1 MCRASIPPP
10 QPLCERPVTTSGGSV
25 VKVVVVS
32 GGVISGLGKGITT
45 SSLGRILKARGIAV
59 TIVKI
64 DPYLNVDAGTMNP
77 YQHGEV
83 FVLDD
88 GTEADLDLG
97 NYERFL
103 GQNLSGAHNLTTGK
117 IYRAVIEKER
127 HGDYL
132 GNTVQIIPHV
142 TGEIK
147 RAIRDVAQAAGAEVV
162 LVEVGG
168 TVGDIESMPF
178 LEALRELSYELGDGH
193 MAFVHTTLV
202 PVVGPVGE
210 AKTKPTQHSVR
221 ELRAIGIRPNMI
233 IARGPAPL
241 EPDIKAKISLFC
253 DVTPEAVISIP
264 DQPVIYEVPLV
275 LEAQGVGTQL
285 GRLLGLPDRMPDH
298 TQWKEFLQVYRRN
311 EGPGLDI
318 AVVGK
323 YTELRDAYLSHTE
336 AFHHCQ
342 GHLGT
347 QIRLHW
353 YDAEDIPKNPGLLG
367 RIEQAD
373 ALLVPGGF
381 GTRGVEGKVQAI
393 EIARVRKIPF
403 LGVCYGFQI
412 AAVEAAR
419 NLLGLSQANTTEVDP
434 ATPDPVVCLLEQQKG
449 LSDLGGTMR
458 LGSQRITLVPGSR
471 IAEIYGKTE
480 IWERHR
486 HRYEI
491 NPAYFDR
498 LRQVGLQVTG
508 SSPDGRVEVLEGSG
522 HPFFLGVQFHP
533 EFLSRPEAPH
543 PLYLALVRSALARQ
557 EVASRVGPS
566 TALA

>member
-1 MCRASIPPP
+1 M
-10 QPLCERPVTTSGGSV
+10 
-25 VKVVVVS
+25 KVIAVS

-45 SSLGRILKARGIAV
+45 SSLGRILKARGIPV

-103 GQNLSGAHNLTTGK
+103 GQSLVGTHNLTTGK
-117 IYRAVIEKER
+117 IYRSVIDKER

-147 RAIRDVAQAAGAEVV
+147 RTIREVAHAAGAEVV

-178 LEALRELSYELGDGH
+178 LEALRELSYELGEGH

-221 ELRAIGIRPNMI
+221 ELRAIGIRPNLI
-233 IARGPAPL
+233 IARGLTPLAP
-241 EPDIKAKISLFC
+241 EIKAKISLFC
-253 DVTPEAVISIP
+253 DVPPEAVISVP
-264 DQPVIYEVPLV
+264 DQSVIYEVPLV
-275 LEAQGVGTQL
+275 LEAQGVGQL
-285 GRLLGLPDRMPDH
+285 LSQLLGLPDRPPDH
-298 TQWKEFLQVYRRN
+298 TTWKEFLATYRRG
-311 EGPGLDI
+311 EGSVEI

-323 YTELRDAYLSHTE
+323 YTELRDAYLSHIE
-336 AFHHCQ
+336 AFHHVQ
-342 GHLGT
+342 GHLGKDV
-347 QIRLHW
+347 RLQW
-353 YDAEDIPKNPGLLG
+353 YDSEDIPKNPNLLA
-367 RIEQAD
+367 RLERAD
-373 ALLVPGGF
+373 GLLVPGGF
-381 GTRGVEGKVQAI
+381 GARGVEGKIRAI
-393 EIARVRKIPF
+393 QLARTAGIPF
-403 LGVCYGFQI
+403 LGICYGFQMQ
-412 AAVEAAR
+412 AVEFAR
-419 NLLGLSQANTTEVDP
+419 NVLGLERANTTEVD
-434 ATPDPVVCLLEQQKG
+434 AGTPDPVVGLLEQQKT
-449 LSDLGGTMR
+449 LNDLGGTMR
-458 LGSQRITLVPGSR
+458 LGAQRIMLTPGSR
-471 IAEIYGKTE
+471 IAEIYGRTE

-491 NPAYFDR
+491 TPDYFER
-498 LRQVGLQVTG
+498 FRANGLAITG
-508 SSPDGRVEVLEGSG
+508 KSVDGRVEALELPA
-522 HPFFLGVQFHP
+522 HRFFIGVQYHP
-533 EFLSRPEAPH
+533 EFLSRPESPH
-543 PLYLALVRSALARQ
+543 PLFLALVRAALARQ
-557 EVASRVGPS
+557 EVASPVAAPP
-566 TALA
+566 TVA

>member
-1 MCRASIPPP
+1 M
-10 QPLCERPVTTSGGSV
+10 
-25 VKVVVVS
+25 KVIVVS

-45 SSLGRILKARGIAV
+45 SSIGRLLKSRGIPV

-103 GQNLSGAHNLTTGK
+103 GQSLSGSHNLTTGK

-127 HGDYL
+127 RGDYL

-147 RAIRDVAQAAGAEVV
+147 RTIREVAQASGAEVV

-178 LEALRELSYELGDGH
+178 LEALRELSYELGEGH
-193 MAFVHTTLV
+193 VAFVHTTLV
-202 PVVGPVGE
+202 PVVGPTGE

-221 ELRAIGIRPNMI
+221 ELRAIGILPTMI
-233 IARGPAPL
+233 MARGPSPL
-241 EPDIKAKISLFC
+241 SPEIKAKISLFC
-253 DVTPEAVISIP
+253 DVPPEAVISVP
-264 DQPVIYEVPLV
+264 DQAIIYEVPLL
-275 LEAQGVGTQL
+275 LEAQGVGEHL
-285 GRLLGLPDRMPDH
+285 VKLLGLPNRPPDY
-298 TQWKEFLQVYRRN
+298 TGWKEFLSTYRRA
-311 EGPGLDI
+311 EGRI
-318 AVVGK
+318 EVAVVGK

-342 GHLGT
+342 GRLGCEIHL
-347 QIRLHW
+347 QW
-353 YDAEDIPKNPGLLG
+353 YDSEDLPKNPTLVGRLG
-367 RIEQAD
+367 RSD
-373 ALLVPGGF
+373 AMLVPGGF
-381 GTRGVEGKVQAI
+381 GSRGVEGKLQAI
-393 EIARVRKIPF
+393 EVARTVGIPY

-412 AAVEAAR
+412 AAVEFAR
-419 NLLGLSQANTTEVDP
+419 HVLGLSHASTTEVDP
-434 ATPDPVVCLLEQQKG
+434 QTPDPVVSLVEEQKG
-449 LSDLGGTMR
+449 IQGLGGTMR
-458 LGSQRITLVPGSR
+458 LGAQRVILTEPSR
-471 IAEIYGKTE
+471 VASIYGKTE

-491 NPAYFDR
+491 NPEYLDR
-498 LRQVGLQVTG
+498 FEQQGLKVSG
-508 SSPDGRVEVLEGSG
+508 RSVDGRVEVLEIPE

-543 PLYLALVRSALARQ
+543 PLYLALTRAALARK
-557 EVASRVGPS
+557 EVSAAVPPS
-566 TALA
+566 AAVS

>member
-1 MCRASIPPP
+1 MRAASY
-10 QPLCERPVTTSGGSV
+10 EGEGEF
-25 VKVVVVS
+25 VKVIVVS

-45 SSLGRILKARGIAV
+45 SSLGRLLKARGISV
-59 TIVKI
+59 TILKI

-103 GQNLSGAHNLTTGK
+103 GQSVSGTHNLTTGK
-117 IYRAVIEKER
+117 IYRTVIEKER
-127 HGDYL
+127 RGDYL

-147 RAIRDVAQAAGAEVV
+147 RMIRDVAQAAGAEVI

-178 LEALRELSYELGDGH
+178 LEALRELSYELGEGH

-202 PVVGPVGE
+202 PVVGPTGE

-221 ELRAIGIRPNMI
+221 ELRAIGIRPNLI
-233 IARGPAPL
+233 VARGPAPL
-241 EPDIKAKISLFC
+241 APEIKAKISLFC
-253 DVTPEAVISIP
+253 DVPPEAVISVP
-264 DQPVIYEVPLV
+264 DQSVIYEVPLV
-275 LEAQGVGTQL
+275 LEAQGVGQL
-285 GRLLGLPDRMPDH
+285 LSRILGLPDRVPDYAG
-298 TQWKEFLQVYRRN
+298 WKEFLATYRRN
-311 EGPGLDI
+311 EGLVDVAI
-318 AVVGK
+318 VGK
-323 YTELRDAYLSHTE
+323 YTELRDAYLSHSE
-336 AFHHCQ
+336 AFHHVQ
-342 GHLGT
+342 GHIGREV
-347 QIRLHW
+347 RLHW
-353 YDAEDIPKNPGLLG
+353 YDAEDIPTNPGLLA
-367 RIEQAD
+367 RLEHAD

-381 GTRGVEGKVQAI
+381 GARGVEGKVQAI
-393 EIARVRKIPF
+393 ELAHRRGIPF

-412 AAVEAAR
+412 AAVERIRNGAR
-419 NLLGLSQANTTEVDP
+419 LSLANTSEVDP
-434 ATPDPVVCLLEQQKG
+434 ATPDPVVCLLEGQSG
-449 LSDLGGTMR
+449 VGDLGGTMR
-458 LGSQRITLVPGSR
+458 LGSQRVLLTPGSH
-471 IAEIYGKTE
+471 IAEIYGRTE

-498 LRQVGLQVTG
+498 LEAAGLRITG
-508 SSPDGRVEVLEGSG
+508 RSVDGRVEVLESPDL
-522 HPFFLGVQFHP
+522 PFFVGVQYHP

-543 PLYLALVRSALARQ
+543 PLYLALIQAAIARKEAPNPVDPPKALA
-557 EVASRVGPS
+557 
-566 TALA
+566 

>member
-1 MCRASIPPP
+1 M
-10 QPLCERPVTTSGGSV
+10 
-25 VKVVVVS
+25 KVVVVS

-45 SSLGRILKARGIAV
+45 SSLGRLLKARGIAV
-59 TIVKI
+59 SILKI

-103 GQNLSGAHNLTTGK
+103 GQNLVGAHNLTTGK

-127 HGDYL
+127 RGDYL

-147 RAIRDVAQAAGAEVV
+147 RSIREVALATGAEVV

-178 LEALRELSYELGDGH
+178 LEALRELSYELGEGQ

-210 AKTKPTQHSVR
+210 SKTKPTQHSVR
-221 ELRAIGIRPNMI
+221 ELRAIGIRPAMI

-241 EPDIKAKISLFC
+241 TAEIKAKISLFC
-253 DVTPEAVISIP
+253 DVPPEAVISVP
-264 DQPVIYEVPLV
+264 DQAVIYEVPLV
-275 LEAQGVGTQL
+275 LEAQGVGERLT
-285 GRLLGLPDRMPDH
+285 RLLGLTDREPDYV
-298 TQWKEFLQVYRRN
+298 QWKAFLETYRRE
-311 EGPGLDI
+311 EGSVEV

-323 YTELRDAYLSHTE
+323 YTELKDAYLSYTE
-336 AFHHCQ
+336 AFHHVQ
-342 GHLGT
+342 GRLGCAVHVT
-347 QIRLHW
+347 W
-353 YDAEDIPKNPGLLG
+353 YDSEDIP
-367 RIEQAD
+367 RD
-373 ALLVPGGF
+373 AVAMQRLEHSDAILVPGGF
-381 GTRGVEGKVQAI
+381 GTRGVEGKVRAI
-393 EIARVRKIPF
+393 EIARTRGIPF
-403 LGVCYGFQI
+403 LGVCYGFQM
-412 AAVEAAR
+412 AAVEFAR
-419 NLLGLSQANTTEVDP
+419 NALALPKANTTEVDP
-434 ATPDPVVCLLEQQKG
+434 HTPDPVVCLLEQQKTVG
-449 LSDLGGTMR
+449 ELGGTMR
-458 LGSQRITLVPGSR
+458 LGSQKISLTDDSR
-471 IAEIYGKTE
+471 VSKIYERTE

-486 HRYEI
+486 HRFEI
-491 NPAYFDR
+491 NPAYLERFR
-498 LRQVGLQVTG
+498 SHGLQATG
-508 SSPDGRVEVLEGSG
+508 RSPDGRVEVLELPD

-543 PLYLALVRSALARQ
+543 PLYLALVRAALARK
-557 EVASRVGPS
+557 EVPRPAASPS
-566 TALA
+566 ARA

>member
-1 MCRASIPPP
+1 M
-10 QPLCERPVTTSGGSV
+10 
-25 VKVVVVS
+25 KVLVVS

-45 SSLGRILKARGIAV
+45 SSLGRLLKARGVSV
-59 TIVKI
+59 TILKI

-103 GQNLSGAHNLTTGK
+103 GQSLSGSHNLTTGK
-117 IYRAVIEKER
+117 IYRSVIEKER
-127 HGDYL
+127 RGDYL

-147 RAIRDVAQAAGAEVV
+147 RAVRDVAEAAGAEVV

-178 LEALRELSYELGDGH
+178 LEALRELSYELGEGA

-241 EPDIKAKISLFC
+241 TADIKAKISLFC
-253 DVTPEAVISIP
+253 DVPPEAVISVA
-264 DQPVIYEVPLV
+264 DQPLIYEVPLV
-275 LEAQGVGTQL
+275 LEAQGVGSL
-285 GRLLGLPDRMPDH
+285 LARLLRLPDRPPDYAA
-298 TQWKEFLQVYRRN
+298 WKEFLGTHRRASPSV
-311 EGPGLDI
+311 EI
-318 AVVGK
+318 AMVGK
-323 YTELRDAYLSHTE
+323 YTELKDAYLSHIE
-336 AFHHCQ
+336 AFHHVQ
-342 GHLGT
+342 GHLG
-347 QIRLHW
+347 IGVNLRW
-353 YDAEDIPKNPGLLG
+353 YDSEDIPKNPTLEARL
-367 RIEQAD
+367 RRTD
-373 ALLVPGGF
+373 AMLVPGGF
-381 GTRGVEGKVQAI
+381 GARGVEGKIRAI
-393 EIARVRKIPF
+393 GIARAESIPY
-403 LGVCYGFQI
+403 LGICYGFQM
-412 AAVEAAR
+412 AAVEFAR
-419 NLLGLSQANTTEVDP
+419 DVLGLSAATSTEIDP
-434 ATPDPVVCLLEQQKG
+434 ATPDPVVSLLEEQKG
-449 LSDLGGTMR
+449 RENLGGTMR
-458 LGSQRITLVPGSR
+458 LGAQRVNLVPDSLVAR
-471 IAEIYGKTE
+471 LYGRTE

-486 HRYEI
+486 HRYEL
-491 NPAYFDR
+491 NPAYLERFR
-498 LRQVGLQVTG
+498 ARGLAVTG
-508 SSPDGRVEVLEGSG
+508 SAVDGRVEAIELAG

-543 PLYLALVRSALARQ
+543 PLYVALVRAAAAKK
-557 EVASRVGPS
+557 EVAAPAAPPPAV
-566 TALA
+566 A

>member
-1 MCRASIPPP
+1 M
-10 QPLCERPVTTSGGSV
+10 
-25 VKVVVVS
+25 KVIVVS

-45 SSLGRILKARGIAV
+45 SSLGRLLKARGIPV
-59 TIVKI
+59 TILKI

-103 GQNLSGAHNLTTGK
+103 GQSLVGTHNLTTGK

-127 HGDYL
+127 RGDYL

-147 RAIRDVAQAAGAEVV
+147 RTIREVAQAAGAEVI

-178 LEALRELSYELGDGH
+178 LEALRELSYELGEGH

-221 ELRAIGIRPNMI
+221 ELRAIGIRPNLI

-241 EPDIKAKISLFC
+241 SPDIKAKISLFC
-253 DVTPEAVISIP
+253 DVPPEAVISVP

-275 LEAQGVGTQL
+275 LEAQGVGSRLT
-285 GRLLGLPDRMPDH
+285 RLLGLPDRPPDF
-298 TQWKEFLQVYRRN
+298 TAWKEFLAAYRRC
-311 EGPGLDI
+311 EGSVEV

-347 QIRLHW
+347 EVRLQW
-353 YDAEDIPKNPGLLG
+353 YDSEDIPRNASLVARLE
-367 RIEQAD
+367 RSD
-373 ALLVPGGF
+373 AILVPGGF
-381 GTRGVEGKVQAI
+381 GARGVEGKVRAI
-393 EIARVRKIPF
+393 EIARTRGIPY
-403 LGVCYGFQI
+403 LGVCYGFQM
-412 AAVEAAR
+412 AAVEFAR
-419 NLLGLSQANTTEVDP
+419 NVLGLPKANTTEVD
-434 ATPDPVVCLLEQQKG
+434 ADGPDPVVCLLEEQKG
-449 LSDLGGTMR
+449 LGALGGTMR
-458 LGSQRITLVPGSR
+458 LGAQRVVLSPGSKT
-471 IAEIYGKTE
+471 AEIYGKTE

-491 NPAYFDR
+491 NPKYIERFRVA
-498 LRQVGLQVTG
+498 GLDATG
-508 SSPDGRVEVLEGSG
+508 MSVDGRVEVFEIRE
-522 HPFFLGVQFHP
+522 HPFFLGVQYHP

-543 PLYLALVRSALARQ
+543 PLYLALVRAAIARKEVATPVATPPALA
-557 EVASRVGPS
+557 
-566 TALA
+566 

>member
-1 MCRASIPPP
+1 M
-10 QPLCERPVTTSGGSV
+10 
-25 VKVVVVS
+25 VS

-45 SSLGRILKARGIAV
+45 SSLGRLLKARGIPV

-83 FVLDD
+83 YVLDD

-103 GQNLSGAHNLTTGK
+103 SQNLSGSHNLTTGK

-127 HGDYL
+127 RGDYL

-147 RAIRDVAQAAGAEVV
+147 RLVREIGESAGAEVV

-178 LEALRELSYELGDGH
+178 LEALRELSYELGEGH

-221 ELRAIGIRPNMI
+221 ELRAIGIRPNLI

-241 EPDIKAKISLFC
+241 TPDIKTKISLFC
-253 DVTPEAVISIP
+253 DVPPEAVISIA
-264 DQPVIYEVPLV
+264 DQPLIYEVPLV
-275 LEAQGVGTQL
+275 LEAQGVGS
-285 GRLLGLPDRMPDH
+285 LLARILHLPDRPPNYAG
-298 TQWKEFLQVYRRN
+298 WKEFLETYRRASN
-311 EGPGLDI
+311 PIEV

-336 AFHHCQ
+336 AFHHVQ
-342 GHLGT
+342 GHLGVEV
-347 QIRLHW
+347 QLRW
-353 YDAEDIPKNPGLLG
+353 YDAEDLPKNPSLEARL
-367 RIEQAD
+367 RRSHAV
-373 ALLVPGGF
+373 LVPGGF
-381 GTRGVEGKVQAI
+381 GSRGVDGKLRAI
-393 EIARVRKIPF
+393 EIARREQVPY

-412 AAVEAAR
+412 AAVEFAR
-419 NLLGLSQANTTEVDP
+419 HVLGLTEATTTEIDP
-434 ATPDPVVCLLEQQKG
+434 QTREPFVSLLEEQKQTP
-449 LSDLGGTMR
+449 DLGGTMR
-458 LGSQRITLVPGSR
+458 LGAQRVDLVPNST
-471 IAEIYGKTE
+471 IARVYGKTE

-491 NPAYFDR
+491 NPAYLERFAR
-498 LRQVGLQVTG
+498 HGLLVTG
-508 SSPDGRVEVLEGSG
+508 SAVDGRVEVLELRD
-522 HPFFLGVQFHP
+522 HPFFVGVQYHP

-543 PLYLALVRSALARQ
+543 PLYVALVRAALARK
-557 EVASRVGPS
+557 EVASPAAAAPAV
-566 TALA
+566 A

>member
-1 MCRASIPPP
+1 MGETRYAP
-10 QPLCERPVTTSGGSV
+10 RGFG
-25 VKVVVVS
+25 VKVLVVS

-45 SSLGRILKARGIAV
+45 SSLGRLLKARGVPV

-103 GQNLSGAHNLTTGK
+103 DQSISGTHNLTTGK

-127 HGDYL
+127 RGDYL

-147 RAIRDVAQAAGAEVV
+147 RTIREIAEADGAEVV

-178 LEALRELSYELGDGH
+178 LEALRELSYELGEGH

-221 ELRAIGIRPNMI
+221 ELRAIGIRPNVI
-233 IARGPAPL
+233 IARGPSPLAP
-241 EPDIKAKISLFC
+241 EIKGKISLFC
-253 DVTPEAVISIP
+253 DVPPEAVISVP
-264 DQPVIYEVPLV
+264 DQATIYEVPLV
-275 LEAQGVGTQL
+275 LEAQNVGPLLT
-285 GRLLGLPDRMPDH
+285 RLLRLPEREPDY
-298 TQWKEFLQVYRRN
+298 TAWKEFLATYRRA
-311 EGPGLDI
+311 ERSI
-318 AVVGK
+318 EVAVVGK
-323 YTELRDAYLSHTE
+323 YTELKDAYLSHSE

-342 GHLGT
+342 GHLGVEV
-347 QIRLHW
+347 RLAW
-353 YDAEDIPKNPGLLG
+353 YDAEDLSRNPTLVA
-367 RIEQAD
+367 RVARSD

-381 GTRGVEGKVQAI
+381 GARGVEGKVRAI
-393 EIARVRKIPF
+393 EAARKGGIPF
-403 LGVCYGFQI
+403 LGVCYGFQM
-412 AAVEAAR
+412 AAVEFAR
-419 NLLGLSQANTTEVDP
+419 NVLGLDRANTTEVDT
-434 ATPDPVVCLLEQQKG
+434 ATPEPVVCLLEEQKG
-449 LSDLGGTMR
+449 VAQLGGTMR
-458 LGSQRITLVPGSR
+458 LGAQRVVLP
-471 IAEIYGKTE
+471 AESALARLYGKTE

-491 NPAYFDR
+491 NPAYLARFAEH
-498 LRQVGLQVTG
+498 GLKVAA
-508 SSPDGRVEVLEGSG
+508 SAVDGRVEGFELSG
-522 HPFFLGVQFHP
+522 HPYFFGVQYHP
-533 EFLSRPEAPH
+533 EFLSRPESPH
-543 PLYLALVRSALARQ
+543 PLYLGLVRAAVARK
-557 EVASRVGPS
+557 EVQPRAAPAPTV
-566 TALA
+566 A

>member
-1 MCRASIPPP
+1 
-10 QPLCERPVTTSGGSV
+10 
-25 VKVVVVS
+25 VVS

-59 TIVKI
+59 TILKI

-103 GQNLSGAHNLTTGK
+103 GQSLNGSHNLTTGK
-117 IYRAVIEKER
+117 IYRSVIEKER
-127 HGDYL
+127 RGDYL

-147 RAIRDVAQAAGAEVV
+147 RSIREVAQSSGAEVV

-178 LEALRELSYELGDGH
+178 LEALRELSYELGEGH

-202 PVVGPVGE
+202 PFVGPVGE

-221 ELRAIGIRPNMI
+221 ELRAIGIRPHMI
-233 IARGPAPL
+233 VARGAAPL
-241 EPDIKAKISLFC
+241 SPDIKSKISLFC
-253 DVTPEAVISIP
+253 DVTPEAVISVP
-264 DQPVIYEVPLV
+264 DQSLIYEVPLV
-275 LEAQGVGTQL
+275 LEAQGVGTYL
-285 GRLLGLPDRMPDH
+285 SRLLGLPDREPDY
-298 TQWKEFLQVYRRN
+298 TAWKAFLATHRRE
-311 EGPGLDI
+311 EGTVEV

-323 YTELRDAYLSHTE
+323 YTDLRDAYLSHTE
-336 AFHHCQ
+336 AFHHVQ
-342 GHLGT
+342 GRLGASVHL
-347 QIRLHW
+347 QW
-353 YDAEDIPKNPGLLG
+353 YDAEDLPRNPGAVARLK
-367 RIEQAD
+367 RSD

-381 GTRGVEGKVQAI
+381 GARGVEGKVLAI
-393 EIARVRKIPF
+393 EVARRQSIPF
-403 LGVCYGFQI
+403 LGICYGFQM
-412 AAVEAAR
+412 AAVEFAIHELDRPAA
-419 NLLGLSQANTTEVDP
+419 NSTEIDP
-434 ATPDPVVCLLEQQKG
+434 HTPDPVVCLLEDQRAVA
-449 LSDLGGTMR
+449 DLGGTMR
-458 LGSQRITLVPGSR
+458 LGAQRVVLEPGSR
-471 IAEIYGKTE
+471 VAEVYGRTE

-491 NPAYFDR
+491 NPAYLERFKEH
-498 LRQVGLQVTG
+498 GLVVTAR
-508 SSPDGRVEVLEGSG
+508 SVDGRVEALEVPT
-522 HPFFLGVQFHP
+522 HPFFVGVQYHP

-543 PLYLALVRSALARQ
+543 PLYLELVRAALARK
-557 EVASRVGPS
+557 EVPAPVSTPPVG
-566 TALA
+566 A

>member
-1 MCRASIPPP
+1 M
-10 QPLCERPVTTSGGSV
+10 
-25 VKVVVVS
+25 KVIAVS

-45 SSLGRILKARGIAV
+45 SSLGRLLKARGIPI

-103 GQNLSGAHNLTTGK
+103 GQSLVGTHNLTTGK

-127 HGDYL
+127 RGDYL

-147 RAIRDVAQAAGAEVV
+147 RAIREVGQAAGAEVV

-178 LEALRELSYELGDGH
+178 LEALRELSYELGEGH

-221 ELRAIGIRPNMI
+221 ELRAIGIRPNLI

-241 EPDIKAKISLFC
+241 SPDIKSKISLFC
-253 DVTPEAVISIP
+253 DVPPEAVISVP

-275 LEAQGVGTQL
+275 LEAQGVGTL
-285 GRLLGLPDRMPDH
+285 LTKLLGLPERTPDFGA
-298 TQWKEFLQVYRRN
+298 WKEFLATYRRN
-311 EGPGLDI
+311 EGAVEI
-318 AVVGK
+318 AIVGK

-336 AFHHCQ
+336 AFHHVQ
-342 GHLGT
+342 GHLGRE
-347 QIRLHW
+347 IRLQW
-353 YDAEDIPKNPGLLG
+353 YDSEDIPKHPTLLARLERSDG
-367 RIEQAD
+367 I
-373 ALLVPGGF
+373 LVPGGF
-381 GTRGVEGKVQAI
+381 GARGIEGKVRAI
-393 EIARVRKIPF
+393 EIARTQGIPF
-403 LGVCYGFQI
+403 LGICYGFQM
-412 AAVEAAR
+412 AAVEFAR
-419 NLLGLSQANTTEVDP
+419 NVLHLAGANTTEVDA
-434 ATPDPVVCLLEQQKG
+434 ATPDPVVCLLEEQKG
-449 LSDLGGTMR
+449 LNDLGGTMR
-458 LGSQRITLVPGSR
+458 LGAQRVVLTPGSR
-471 IAEIYGKTE
+471 VAEIYGRTE

-498 LRQVGLQVTG
+498 FRAAGLAITG
-508 SSPDGRVEVLEGSG
+508 MSVDGRVEALEASA
-522 HPFFLGVQFHP
+522 HPFFLGVQYHP
-533 EFLSRPEAPH
+533 EFLSRPESPH
-543 PLYLALVRSALARQ
+543 PLFLGLVQAAITRQ
-557 EVASRVGPS
+557 EVARSVAASP
-566 TALA
+566 ALA

>member
-1 MCRASIPPP
+1 
-10 QPLCERPVTTSGGSV
+10 
-25 VKVVVVS
+25 VKVLVVS

-45 SSLGRILKARGIAV
+45 SSLGRLLKARGIPV
-59 TIVKI
+59 TILKI

-103 GQNLSGAHNLTTGK
+103 GQSLSGTHNLTTGK
-117 IYRAVIEKER
+117 IYRSVIEKER
-127 HGDYL
+127 RGDYL

-147 RAIRDVAQAAGAEVV
+147 RMIREVAQSAGAEVI

-221 ELRAIGIRPNMI
+221 ELRAIGIRPNLI
-233 IARGPAPL
+233 VARGPLPL
-241 EPDIKAKISLFC
+241 TADIKAKISLFC
-253 DVTPEAVISIP
+253 DVPPEAVISVP
-264 DQPVIYEVPLV
+264 DQSTVYEVPLV
-275 LEAQGVGTQL
+275 LEAQGVGPL
-285 GRLLGLPDRMPDH
+285 LERLLGLPERRPDY
-298 TQWKEFLQVYRRN
+298 TAWKQFLDTYRRA
-311 EGPGLDI
+311 EGSIEI

-323 YTELRDAYLSHTE
+323 YTELRDAYLSHSE

-342 GHLGT
+342 GHLGCE
-347 QIRLHW
+347 IRLQW
-353 YDAEDIPKNPGLLG
+353 YDAEDIAKNPSLLS
-367 RIEQAD
+367 RLEQSD
-373 ALLVPGGF
+373 GVLVPGGF
-381 GTRGVEGKVQAI
+381 GARGVEGKVLAI
-393 EIARVRKIPF
+393 ERARLRRIPY
-403 LGVCYGFQI
+403 LGVCYGFQM
-412 AAVEAAR
+412 AAVEFAR
-419 NLLGLSQANTTEVDP
+419 NVLSLRGANTTEVD
-434 ATPDPVVCLLEQQKG
+434 AETPDPVVCLLEQQKG
-449 LSDLGGTMR
+449 IAEMGGTMR
-458 LGSQRITLVPGSR
+458 LGTQRVVLTAGSK
-471 IAEIYGKTE
+471 IAQYYGVTE

-491 NPAYFDR
+491 NPTYLDR
-498 LRQVGLQVTG
+498 FQSHGLNVTG
-508 SSPDGRVEVLEGSG
+508 RAVDGRVESFELAD
-522 HPFFLGVQFHP
+522 HPFFIGVQFHP

-543 PLYLALVRSALARQ
+543 PLYLALVRAALARK
-557 EVASRVGPS
+557 EVPTPAAATPIVP
-566 TALA
+566 

>member
-1 MCRASIPPP
+1 M
-10 QPLCERPVTTSGGSV
+10 
-25 VKVVVVS
+25 KVIVVS

-45 SSLGRILKARGIAV
+45 SSIGRLLKARGIPV
-59 TIVKI
+59 TILKI

-103 GQNLSGAHNLTTGK
+103 GQSLSGTHNLTTGK
-117 IYRAVIEKER
+117 IYRSVIEKER
-127 HGDYL
+127 RGDYL

-147 RAIRDVAQAAGAEVV
+147 RTIRDVAQAAGAEVI

-178 LEALRELSYELGDGH
+178 LEALRELSYELGEGH

-221 ELRAIGIRPNMI
+221 ELRAIGIRPNFI
-233 IARGPAPL
+233 IARGPAPIAP
-241 EPDIKAKISLFC
+241 EIKAKISLFC
-253 DVTPEAVISIP
+253 DVPPDAVISVP

-275 LEAQGVGTQL
+275 LEAQGVGAQL
-285 GRLLGLPDRMPDH
+285 TRLLSLPERTPDFAA
-298 TQWKEFLQVYRRN
+298 WKEFLGTYRRG
-311 EGPGLDI
+311 EGSVDVAI
-318 AVVGK
+318 VGK
-323 YTELRDAYLSHTE
+323 YTELRDAYLSHSE

-342 GHLGT
+342 GHLGAE
-347 QIRLHW
+347 IRLAW
-353 YDAEDIPKNPGLLG
+353 YDAEDIPKNPSLVHRLQ
-367 RIEQAD
+367 RAD

-381 GTRGVEGKVQAI
+381 GARGVEGKVRAI
-393 EIARVRKIPF
+393 EIARSSGIPY
-403 LGVCYGFQI
+403 LGVCYGFQV
-412 AAVEAAR
+412 AAVEFAR
-419 NLLGLSQANTTEVDP
+419 NVLGLPQANTTEVDG
-434 ATPDPVVCLLEQQKG
+434 ATPDPVVCLLEEQRG
-449 LSDLGGTMR
+449 LNDLGGTMR
-458 LGSQRITLVPGSR
+458 LGAQRVVLTPGSR

-491 NPAYFDR
+491 NPSYVPR
-498 LRQVGLQVTG
+498 LRSHGLLATG
-508 SSPDGRVEVLEGSG
+508 MSVDGRVEVLEAPD
-522 HPFFLGVQFHP
+522 HPFFVGVQYHP

-543 PLYLALVRSALARQ
+543 PLYLALVRAAIHRKEAATPVASPPALA
-557 EVASRVGPS
+557 
-566 TALA
+566 

>member
-1 MCRASIPPP
+1 M
-10 QPLCERPVTTSGGSV
+10 
-25 VKVVVVS
+25 KVIVVS

-45 SSLGRILKARGIAV
+45 SSLGRLLKARGIPV
-59 TIVKI
+59 TILKI

-103 GQNLSGAHNLTTGK
+103 GQSLVGTHNLTTGK

-127 HGDYL
+127 RGDYL

-147 RAIRDVAQAAGAEVV
+147 RTIREVAQAAGAEVI

-178 LEALRELSYELGDGH
+178 LEALRELSNELGEGH

-241 EPDIKAKISLFC
+241 TADIKAKISLFC
-253 DVTPEAVISIP
+253 DVPPEAVISVP

-275 LEAQGVGTQL
+275 LEAQGVGTFL
-285 GRLLGLPDRMPDH
+285 CRVLGLPDRPPDYAA
-298 TQWKEFLQVYRRN
+298 WREFLATYRRG
-311 EGPGLDI
+311 EGSVEVG
-318 AVVGK
+318 VVGK

-342 GHLGT
+342 GHLGVE
-347 QIRLHW
+347 IRLQW
-353 YDAEDIPKNPGLLG
+353 YDSEDLARNPSLAARLE
-367 RIEQAD
+367 RSD
-373 ALLVPGGF
+373 AILVPGGF
-381 GTRGVEGKVQAI
+381 GSRGVDGKIRAV
-393 EIARVRKIPF
+393 EIARTKRIPY

-412 AAVEAAR
+412 EAVEFAR
-419 NLLGLSQANTTEVDP
+419 NVLGLGAATTTEIDP
-434 ATPDPVVCLLEQQKG
+434 ATPEPVVCLLEEQKDR
-449 LSDLGGTMR
+449 SDMGGTMR
-458 LGSQRITLVPGSR
+458 LGAQRVNLTPGSA
-471 IAEIYGKTE
+471 IARLYGRTE

-486 HRYEI
+486 HRFEI
-491 NPAYFDR
+491 NPKYLERFATHG
-498 LRQVGLQVTG
+498 LRATG
-508 SSPDGRVEVLEGSG
+508 MSVDGRVEVFELAD
-522 HPFFLGVQFHP
+522 HPYCFGVQYHP

-543 PLYLALVRSALARQ
+543 PLYLGLIRAALARK
-557 EVASRVGPS
+557 EVAIPVAPP